1 MSSNPGSQPRPVHGS
16 APAPRDPLVEA
27 FDRLCIDSPEQPLVL
42 SPAGVVTVGEIDRL
56 AGNLA
61 ERWLEQTRPPGVVGL
76 AAANGSRFL
85 AALIALLRRGC
96 TPLLLDAKTPVE
108 SLPGVVTRFGGRWVV
123 VAGESMQKWRT
134 MRCPDSPVE
143 PWLGGVIKL
152 SSGSSGEPT
161 GIATPI
167 PALIADDTAL
177 RRSMGIEAGD
187 RLLAMVPFSH
197 SYGLSSLVVPAITH
211 GIPLVVPS
219 GSSPFSALQAAEDFG
234 ATVAPTVPSFL
245 KALVR
250 MNGNA
255 RLPSSLRLVIS
266 AGAPLPPDVAAAFE
280 STFGLPVHVFYGS
293 SETGGITYDRTG
305 TSARR
310 GTLGTPVDGVEV
322 RLDRAEG
329 SGEHRRVAVRSD
341 AVAERYLPEPDA
353 DLDGGEFRTSDLA
366 EWVDGELCLLG
377 RLGRLLNVRGKK
389 VHPREVE
396 EVIGQLTEVDETL
409 VRQAPEAEALVA
421 IVVANEDAAITS
433 TQIVDWCRD
442 RLAPHKIPRRILI
455 VDEIPRTTRG
465 KVDRIAID
473 QLLAG
478 VHDGSREAG

>member
-1 MSSNPGSQPRPVHGS
+1 MSSNPRSQPRPVCDN
-16 APAPRDPLVEA
+16 AAATLDPLVEA
-27 FDRLCIDSPEQPLVL
+27 FDRLCADRPEQPLVL

-61 ERWLEQTRPPGVVGL
+61 ERWLKQMRPPEVVGL
-76 AAANGSRFL
+76 ATANGSRFL
-85 AALIALLRRGC
+85 GAMIALLRSGC
-96 TPLLLDAKTPVE
+96 TPLLLDAQTPIE
-108 SLPGVVTRFGGRWVV
+108 SLPGVVTRFGGQWVV
-123 VAGESMQKWRT
+123 SDGGSGQEWKT
-134 MRCPDSPVE
+134 LRCPDSPVE
-143 PWLGGVIKL
+143 PWFGGVIKL
-152 SSGSSGEPT
+152 SSGSSGEPR
-161 GIATPI
+161 GIATPS
-167 PALIADDTAL
+167 PALIADDVAL
-177 RRSMGIEAGD
+177 RRSMGIEAD
-187 RLLAMVPFSH
+187 DHLLAMVPFSH
-197 SYGLSSLVVPAITH
+197 SYGLSSLVVPAIAH

-219 GSSPFSALQAAEDFG
+219 AGSPFSALQAAEDFG

-250 MNGNA
+250 MNGKA
-255 RLPSSLRLVIS
+255 ELPSSLRLVIS

-280 STFGLPVHVFYGS
+280 STFGLPVHVFYGT

-305 TSARR
+305 TAARR

-329 SGEHRRVAVRSD
+329 PGEHRRVAVRSD

-353 DLDGGEFRTSDLA
+353 DLDRGVFRTSDLA
-366 EWVDGELCLLG
+366 EWVDGELRLLG

-396 EVIGQLTEVDETL
+396 VVIGQLAEVGETL
-409 VRQAPEAEALVA
+409 VRQAPDAEALVA
-421 IVVANEDAAITS
+421 IVVAREDATITR
-433 TQIVDWCRD
+433 TQIVDWCRG

-465 KVDRIAID
+465 KIDRMAID
-473 QLLAG
+473 RLLAG
-478 VHDGSREAG
+478 VDNRSREPG